1 MSTTQDPDRHL
12 SPQFR
17 RWEITRRREAISA
30 ILEPAGFSRDAVER
44 ALGTDNDLID
54 LSDIMVESAIGYAAL
69 PLGVCRGLVIDGRT
83 YDVPMVTEEPS
94 VIAAATY
101 ASGIVARSGGFV
113 TSSDDPITTGQIF
126 IEEAREGAEAAVR
139 SAESE
144 IRTALVPVIA
154 SMEKRGGGYR
164 GMDAVHLPE
173 TGLLRVQLHLDVRD
187 AMGANIVNTAAEAVR
202 PVVEQ
207 ITGGRCLMAIVSNA
221 AERRLA
227 GASFRVPVLAL
238 TRSECS
244 GSDVARRIA
253 VASDLAQEDP
263 SRAVTHNKGV
273 MNGITA
279 LMLATGND
287 TRAVEAAVHRYAGHT
302 GRYRGVATYRVV
314 NDQLEGSIE
323 VPLPVG
329 TIGGAAGI
337 HPTSR
342 LALALLG
349 NPGSSELAR
358 IAVAVGLAQ
367 NLAAVS
373 ALVTEGIQRG
383 HMALHARRVAW
394 MAGARGEER
403 VAVARELTELGVF
416 NDEAASEVLARI
428 RAGSAGAV
436 PEQNQ

>member
-1 MSTTQDPDRHL
+1 MSTTQNSDRHL

-17 RWEITRRREAISA
+17 KWDITQRRGAIA
-30 ILEPAGFSRDAVER
+30 EILESTGFSREAVEQ

-54 LSDIMVESAIGYAAL
+54 LSDVMVESAIGYAAL
-69 PLGVCRGLVIDGRT
+69 PLGVCRGLVADGRT
-83 YDVPMVTEEPS
+83 YDVPLVTEEPS

-101 ASGIVARSGGFV
+101 GSGIVARSGGF
-113 TSSDDPITTGQIF
+113 TTWSDDPITTGQIF
-126 IEEAREGAEAAVR
+126 IEGATTDAEAAVM
-139 SAESE
+139 SAEPK
-144 IRTALVPVIA
+144 IRAALAPVIA
-154 SMEKRGGGYR
+154 NMEKRGGGYR
-164 GMDAVHLPE
+164 GMDAAHLPE

-187 AMGANIVNTAAEAVR
+187 AMGANLVNTAAEAAR

-207 ITGGRCLMAIVSNA
+207 VTGGRCLMAILSNA

-227 GASFRVPVLAL
+227 GASFKVPVSAL
-238 TRSECS
+238 TRSERS
-244 GSDVARRIA
+244 GADVARRIEM
-253 VASDLAQEDP
+253 ASDLAQEDP

-287 TRAVEAAVHRYAGHT
+287 TRAVEAAVHRYASRT
-302 GRYRGVATYRVV
+302 GKYRGVATYRGV

-323 VPLPVG
+323 IPLAVG
-329 TIGGAAGI
+329 TVGGAAGI

-349 NPGSSELAR
+349 NPSSSELAR
-358 IAVAVGLAQ
+358 VAAALGLAQ

-383 HMALHARRVAW
+383 HMAHHARRLAW
-394 MAGARGEER
+394 RVGGGAEPG
-403 VAVARELTELGVF
+403 
-416 NDEAASEVLARI
+416 ASGQSL
-428 RAGSAGAV
+428 
-436 PEQNQ
+436 